1 MGDGD
6 SLLVDDEANL
16 LNVCASSIGTDTII
30 ATIRGGYG
38 HDPRLLRMTRTAVSG
53 HPYPVT

>member
-6 SLLVDDEANL
+6 SLVVDDEPNL
-16 LNVCASSIGTDTII
+16 LDVCVSSIGTDTII

-38 HDPRLLRMTRTAVSG
+38 HDLACHG
-53 HPYPVT
+53 

>member
-1 MGDGD
+1 MGGGH

-16 LNVCASSIGTDTII
+16 LNVCVSPIGTDTII

-38 HDPRLLRMTRTAVSG
+38 HDRACHVSESQHPATRIM
-53 HPYPVT
+53 